1 MRRSYR
7 RPAPPLIVPGRGT
20 RRPAPVRPGGHHRRL
35 RPVGGGSPGQRAGSA
50 EARPTIALLLPETKT
65 ARYETQDRPHFDQ
78 NVRRLCPECELL
90 YSNANQEVSAQSSQ
104 VDAALAK
111 GADVLVLDPVD
122 SRAAAAMVRKA
133 RASGAAVISYDR
145 LILDIPVDH
154 YVSFDN
160 VKVGELQARTLIS
173 RLREL
178 GRPSGTVVAIHGSP
192 TDNNAGQYKQ
202 GARQALERSALVIG
216 AEYDTPDWSPD
227 KAQRQMEQAVTKLGV
242 DTIAGVYAANDGT
255 AGAAIAAMKAAGFRR
270 LPPVTGQ
277 DAELEAV
284 QRILA
289 GEQYMTVYK
298 AIAREAAAAAEL
310 AVALA
315 RRLPAPEGL
324 VNRDVEN
331 GAGRVPSVLLE
342 PVAVTVGNLA
352 ATVIGEGFWTPA
364 QVCIERL
371 ADACRAAGI
380 VVPEA
385 RG

>member
-1 MRRSYR
+1 MGRRAR
-7 RPAPPLIVPGRGT
+7 GFLVVVLLAACGTLLAACGRSGDGVAASEDRT
-20 RRPAPVRPGGHHRRL
+20 G
-35 RPVGGGSPGQRAGSA
+35 A
-50 EARPTIALLLPETKT
+50 ESRPTIALLLPETKT
-65 ARYETQDRPHFDQ
+65 ARYETQDRPLFDQ
-78 NVRRLCPECELL
+78 NIRRLCPECELL
-90 YSNANQEVSAQSSQ
+90 YSNANQEVATQSSQ

-160 VKVGELQARTLIS
+160 VKVGELQARTLIA

-178 GRPSGTVVAIHGSP
+178 GRPSGTVVLIHGSP
-192 TDNNAGQYKQ
+192 TDNNAGQYKR
-202 GARQALERSALVIG
+202 GARQALERSALVLG

-255 AGAAIAAMKAAGFRR
+255 AGGAIAAMKAAGFTR

-298 AIAREAAAAAEL
+298 AIAREAAVAATL

-315 RRLPAPEGL
+315 RRQPPPVGL
-324 VNRDVEN
+324 INSDVEN

-342 PVAVTVGNLA
+342 PVAVTAGNLA
-352 ATVIGEGFWTPA
+352 ATVIADGFWTPA
-364 QVCIERL
+364 QVCTERL

-380 VVPEA
+380 VVA
-385 RG
+385 SRTGS